1 MPPIRPLSLTAAGLL
16 NGLAS
21 LPWTAP
27 LPRR

>member
-1 MPPIRPLSLTAAGLL
+1 MLTIRRLPVTTAGLL
-16 NGLAS
+16 NGLAG

>member
-1 MPPIRPLSLTAAGLL
+1 MQSIRRLTVNTATLL
-16 NGLAS
+16 ESLAS